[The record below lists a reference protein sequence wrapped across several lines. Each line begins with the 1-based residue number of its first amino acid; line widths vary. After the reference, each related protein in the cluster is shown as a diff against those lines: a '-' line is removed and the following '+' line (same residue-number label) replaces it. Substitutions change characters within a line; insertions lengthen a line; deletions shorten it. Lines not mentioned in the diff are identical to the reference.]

1 MLSKSAAFAVLS
13 ERPLEIIADP
23 PRRLIK
29 SATELLKALLTGGR
43 PECSLLTV
51 WTQALT
57 LEPAIRCESSLE
69 TLVEKSIVRSTH
81 RVREAVQVRFFVEDR
96 SQ

>member
-1 MLSKSAAFAVLS
+1 
-13 ERPLEIIADP
+13 
-23 PRRLIK
+23 
-29 SATELLKALLTGGR
+29 
-43 PECSLLTV
+43 V